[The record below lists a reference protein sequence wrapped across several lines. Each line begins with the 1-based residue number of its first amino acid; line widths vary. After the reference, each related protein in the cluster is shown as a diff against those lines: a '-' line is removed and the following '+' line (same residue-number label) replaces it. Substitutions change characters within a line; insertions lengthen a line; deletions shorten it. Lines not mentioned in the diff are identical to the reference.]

1 MISIL
6 SNLTPM
12 SFSEL
17 KSEEMTLLHHA
28 AYDSNVEFIN
38 MMKSLPYYQEIIDDN
53 SNDVNYIF

>member
-28 AYDSNVEFIN
+28 AYDSNIEVIN
-38 MMKSLPYYQEIIDDN
+38 LMKSLPYYQ
-53 SNDVNYIF
+53 